1 MIELKTA
8 MGTALQIEHLV
19 LDYNGTIA
27 TDGTLITG
35 VDVLIEELARSVTV
49 HVLTADTHGTVAA
62 QVDRLPCTIELIPA
76 GPEDVAKQACIRR
89 LGGAV
94 TACVGN
100 GRNDR
105 LMLREAALGIAV
117 IGREGASA
125 DALDGADIVVTSII
139 DALELV
145 LNPLRLLATMRV

>member
-8 MGTALQIEHLV
+8 VGTALQIEHLV
-19 LDYNGTIA
+19 IDYNGTIA
-27 TDGTLITG
+27 TDGTLIAG
-35 VDVLIEELARSVTV
+35 VDALIGELARSVTV
-49 HVLTADTHGTVAA
+49 HILTADTHGSVEK
-62 QVDRLPCTIELIPA
+62 QVGHLPCTIERIAA
-76 GPEDVAKQACIRR
+76 GREDVAKQAFVRD
-89 LGGAV
+89 LEGAV
-94 TACVGN
+94 SVCVGN

-145 LNPLRLLATMRV
+145 LKPLRLLATIRI